1 MKTHEPD
8 MVSLIWGVL
17 FLVVAAG
24 WFLAKVVEVHLPS
37 AGWILAALMI
47 AMGVLGLV
55 SALRPK
61 QLRS

>member
-17 FLVVAAG
+17 FLVVVAG
-24 WFLAKVVEVHLPS
+24 WVLAKVVEIDLPS
-37 AGWILAALMI
+37 AGWIFAALMI
-47 AMGVLGLV
+47 AMGAAGLV

-61 QLRS
+61 QLSS